1 MYGMSGVRVSD
12 SVVNV
17 QPHGRILSVL
27 GDIEFAQWQ
36 CLAELI
42 DNAFDDFLSSS
53 GVGDE
58 RPTVNVSLPGRT
70 SDPRTGEVW
79 VTDNGRGMDLKTLA
93 NAVSAGWTRNARYGS
108 LGLYGMGFNIATARL
123 GRVATVKTTRAG
135 DPSWTV
141 ITLDLDELAKGR
153 NYDVPVRY
161 EPKNDPGRHGTQV
174 IISKLKSDQ
183 WDKLSKQAGKI
194 RDELGNVY
202 SYLLR
207 ERDFL
212 LTVNTTKVQPL
223 RPCLWDSERSVTR
236 SGARIPAV
244 IDIDQP
250 LSPAKACLD
259 CGWWNKE
266 WAEECE
272 DCQSGNLE
280 LRKRRIWG
288 WIGVQ
293 RYLHKS
299 DYGIDFLRNGR
310 KILISDKRLFSWE
323 DPNGIDPPE
332 LEYPI
337 DSPRNR
343 GRIVGEIHCD
353 HVPVNYQ
360 KDAFVYD
367 NPEWKTVIRMIRG
380 SSPLGE
386 KIAQRLGLPRN
397 TSPLAQLYSGYRRED
412 QGLNYLVAAND
423 MAVEWA
429 KLFRDGDPRY
439 RTDDMWYQLA
449 YAHDHPV
456 TPQPKDTS
464 GDVFAAMGLAGASEH
479 EPSSLGSREREP
491 DRSGKRARPGSP
503 DTQVTTPEETLD
515 QRLGRYRNAAM
526 QIFELAGRYEATG
539 LGVVEL
545 TGWAVDARSLTDP
558 QGNDVPVFAQMAR
571 PPKLEVFAA
580 IDHPLLT
587 EYGIELRDLVM
598 TEVAEYLRV
607 RGTPSGKEP
616 KPLSAVLFDIKSRVP
631 DQKVTRDVLANRAGQ
646 LLERIREAM
655 LEEVKGSPSG
665 YWALLPES
673 ERTSTQRRFA
683 VEGGGDAWD
692 SVVESGD
699 FTLYLPASALV
710 RLIERRPESFL
721 DGKVFRRP
729 YVALTDE
736 SSRALVVSRLSGFI
750 GDLAL
755 IEDLHPKLGL
765 WELQRAR
772 LSCSLVEQE
781 LASQE

>member
-1 MYGMSGVRVSD
+1 MSD

-27 GDIEFAQWQ
+27 GDIEFKQWQ

-42 DNAFDDFLSSS
+42 DNAFDDFLANK
-53 GVGDE
+53 GADGD
-58 RPTVNVSLPGRT
+58 RPTVSVSLPGRT

-79 VTDNGRGMDLKTLA
+79 ITDNGRGMDLETLA

-194 RDELGNVY
+194 REELGNVY

-223 RPCLWDSERSVTR
+223 RPCVWDKTRSVTR
-236 SGARIPAV
+236 GGVRIPA
-244 IDIDQP
+244 IIEIDQP
-250 LSPAKACLD
+250 LAPAKACLE

-266 WAEECE
+266 WADECE
-272 DCQSGNLE
+272 DCQSRTLE
-280 LRKRRIWG
+280 LRDRRIWG

-299 DYGIDFLRNGR
+299 EFGIDFLRNGR
-310 KILISDKRLFSWE
+310 KILISDKRLFYWE

-367 NPEWKTVIRMIRG
+367 NPEWKTVVRTIRG

-386 KIAQRLGLPRN
+386 IIAKRLSLPRN
-397 TSPLAQLYSGYRRED
+397 TSYLAQLYAGYRRED

-429 KLFRDGDPRY
+429 KLFRDGDPSY
-439 RTDDMWYQLA
+439 QTDDMWYQLA
-449 YAHDHPV
+449 YAHDNPV
-456 TPQPKDTS
+456 TPEPKDIPDDALEEMGLGGASHPKPGPPKLQGS
-464 GDVFAAMGLAGASEH
+464 GDGQGGPGEL
-479 EPSSLGSREREP
+479 
-491 DRSGKRARPGSP
+491 ARPETP
-503 DTQVTTPEETLD
+503 ATTARPVPETLD
-515 QRLGRYRNAAM
+515 QRLNRYREAAKQM
-526 QIFELAGRYEATG
+526 FELAGRYEATG
-539 LGVVEL
+539 LGGVEL
-545 TGWAVDARSLTDP
+545 IAWTVGARSLEDP
-558 QGNDVPVFAQMAR
+558 HGNQVPVFAQMAR
-571 PPKLEVFAA
+571 APKLEVFVA
-580 IDHPLLT
+580 IEHPLLT
-587 EYGIELRDLVM
+587 EYGLELRDLVM
-598 TEVAEYLRV
+598 TEVAELLRV
-607 RGTPSGKEP
+607 RGTPAGREP
-616 KPLSAVLFDIKSRVP
+616 RPLSAVLYDIKSRVP
-631 DQKVTRDVLANRAGQ
+631 EQKVTRDVLANRAGH
-646 LLERIREAM
+646 LLDRIREGM
-655 LEEVKGSPSG
+655 LQEVKGSPSG
-665 YWALLPES
+665 YWELLLDS
-673 ERTSTQRRFA
+673 ERASTQRRFA
-683 VEGGGDAWD
+683 VEGGGDTWG

-699 FTLYLPASALV
+699 FALYLPASALV

-721 DGKVFRRP
+721 DGKVFRRT
-729 YVALTDE
+729 YVGLTDE
-736 SSRALVVSRLSGFI
+736 SSRSLVVSRLAGFI
-750 GDLAL
+750 SDLAL

-765 WELQRAR
+765 AELQRAR

-781 LASQE
+781 LINQE

>member
-1 MYGMSGVRVSD
+1 MSD

-17 QPHGRILSVL
+17 QPHGRVLSVL

-36 CLAELI
+36 CLAELV
-42 DNAFDDFLSSS
+42 DNAFDDFLTS
-53 GVGDE
+53 GDVGGE
-58 RPTVNVSLPGRT
+58 RPTVNISLPGRT
-70 SDPRTGEVW
+70 SDSKTGEVW
-79 VTDNGRGMDLKTLA
+79 VTDNGRGMDLETLA

-108 LGLYGMGFNIATARL
+108 LGLYGVGFNIATARL
-123 GRVATVKTTRAG
+123 GRIATVKTTRTG

-141 ITLDLDELAKGR
+141 ITLDLDELARGR
-153 NYDVPVRY
+153 NYDVPVRH
-161 EPKNDPGRHGTQV
+161 EPKSDPRKHGTQV

-183 WDKLSKQAGKI
+183 WDKLSRQASKI

-223 RPCLWDSERSVTR
+223 LPCVWDSSRAVTR
-236 SGARIPAV
+236 SGARIHAV
-244 IDIDQP
+244 IPIDQP

-259 CGWWNKE
+259 CGWWNKQ

-272 DCQSGNLE
+272 DCQSQSLE
-280 LRKRRIWG
+280 LRNRRIWG

-299 DYGIDFLRNGR
+299 DYGVDFLRNGR
-310 KILISDKRLFSWE
+310 KILISDKQLFSWE

-360 KDAFVYD
+360 KHAFVYD
-367 NPEWKTVIRMIRG
+367 NPEWKTVVRTIRG

-386 KIAQRLGLPRN
+386 KIARRLGLPRN
-397 TSPLAQLYSGYRRED
+397 TSPLAELYAGYRRED

-423 MAVEWA
+423 MAVAWA

-439 RTDDMWYQLA
+439 QTDDMWYQLA
-449 YAHDHPV
+449 DAHDHPV
-456 TPQPKDTS
+456 RPQPKHTTD
-464 GDVFAAMGLAGASEH
+464 DVFSEMGLGGASEP
-479 EPSSLGSREREP
+479 EPSPAGSRPAGDGPMQSGEP
-491 DRSGKRARPGSP
+491 GKPRPSA
-503 DTQVTTPEETLD
+503 TQTAKPEETLD
-515 QRLGRYRNAAM
+515 QRLDRYRDSASE
-526 QIFELAGRYEATG
+526 IVELAGRYEATG
-539 LGVVEL
+539 LHMVEL
-545 TGWAVDARSLTDP
+545 TAWAVDARSLADH
-558 QGNDVPVFAQMAR
+558 QGNDVPIFAQMAR
-571 PPKLEVFAA
+571 PPKLEVFVA

-587 EYGIELRDLVM
+587 EYGMELRDLVM

-607 RGTPSGKEP
+607 RGTPSGREP

-631 DQKVTRDVLANRAGQ
+631 DQKVTRDVLANRAGR
-646 LLERIREAM
+646 LLDRIREAM

-665 YWALLPES
+665 YWELLPEF
-673 ERTSTQRRFA
+673 ERTATQRRFA

-692 SVVESGD
+692 LIVESGD

-710 RLIERRPESFL
+710 RLIERKPESFL
-721 DGKVFRRP
+721 DNKVFRRP
-729 YVALTDE
+729 YVGLTDE
-736 SSRALVVSRLSGFI
+736 NSRSLVVSRLAGFI

-755 IEDLHPKLGL
+755 IEDLHPRLGL
-765 WELQRAR
+765 AELQRAR

>member
-1 MYGMSGVRVSD
+1 MSD
-12 SVVNV
+12 NVVNV

-36 CLAELI
+36 CLAELV
-42 DNAFDDFLSSS
+42 DNAFDDFLAS
-53 GVGDE
+53 GGAGDE
-58 RPTVNVSLPGRT
+58 RPTVNISLPGRT

-123 GRVATVKTTRAG
+123 GRVATVKTTRVG

-161 EPKNDPGRHGTQV
+161 EPKNDAGRHGTQV

-212 LTVNTTKVQPL
+212 LTVNTTKVRPL
-223 RPCLWDSERSVTR
+223 RPCVWDSGRSVVR
-236 SGARIPAV
+236 SGARIQA
-244 IDIDQP
+244 IIEINQP

-272 DCQSGNLE
+272 DCQSRNLE
-280 LRKRRIWG
+280 LRERQIWG

-299 DYGIDFLRNGR
+299 DFGIDFLRNGR

-367 NPEWKTVIRMIRG
+367 NPEWKTVVRTIRG
-380 SSPLGE
+380 GSPLGE
-386 KIAQRLGLPRN
+386 KIAQRLSLPRN
-397 TSPLAQLYSGYRRED
+397 TSSLAQLYAGYRRED

-429 KLFRDGDPRY
+429 KLFHDGDPRY
-439 RTDDMWYQLA
+439 QTDDLWYQLA

-456 TPQPKDTS
+456 TPQAKDTPV
-464 GDVFAAMGLAGASEH
+464 DVFAEMGLGEASE
-479 EPSSLGSREREP
+479 SGLSTGQSRPIGGERAESIESAEIR
-491 DRSGKRARPGSP
+491 RSA
-503 DTQVTTPEETLD
+503 TQSVQPEETLD
-515 QRLGRYRNAAM
+515 QRLDRYRKAATE
-526 QIFELAGRYEATG
+526 IFEVAGRYEATG
-539 LGVVEL
+539 LGAVEL
-545 TGWAVDARSLTDP
+545 TAWAVDDRSLIDP
-558 QGNDVPVFAQMAR
+558 HGNEVPVFAQMAR

-587 EYGIELRDLVM
+587 EYGMELRDLIM

-607 RGTPSGKEP
+607 RGTPSGREP
-616 KPLSAVLFDIKSRVP
+616 RPLSVVLFDIKSRTP
-631 DQKVTRDVLANRAGQ
+631 EQKVTRDVLANRGGQ
-646 LLERIREAM
+646 LLDRIREKM

-665 YWALLPES
+665 YWELLPEA
-673 ERTSTQRRFA
+673 EQISTQRRFA

-692 SVVESGD
+692 SVIESGD

-710 RLIERRPESFL
+710 RLVELRPESFL

-729 YVALTDE
+729 YVGLTDE
-736 SSRALVVSRLSGFI
+736 GSRSLVVSRLAGFI
-750 GDLAL
+750 SDLAL
-755 IEDLHPKLGL
+755 IEDHHPRLGL
-765 WELQRAR
+765 PELQRAR

-781 LASQE
+781 LTSQE

>member
-1 MYGMSGVRVSD
+1 MPD

-17 QPHGRILSVL
+17 QPHGRILAVL

-42 DNAFDDFLSSS
+42 DNAFDDFLADS
-53 GVGDE
+53 GAGGE

-79 VTDNGRGMDLKTLA
+79 VTDNGRGMDLETLA

-135 DPSWTV
+135 DPSWIV

-161 EPKNDPGRHGTQV
+161 EPKNDPSRHGTQV

-183 WDKLSKQAGKI
+183 WDKLSKQASKI

-212 LTVNTTKVQPL
+212 LTVNTTKVRPL
-223 RPCLWDSERSVTR
+223 RPCVWDKRRSVTR
-236 SGARIPAV
+236 SGVRIPAV
-244 IDIDQP
+244 IEINQA

-272 DCQSGNLE
+272 DCQSRNLE
-280 LRKRRIWG
+280 LRSRQVWG

-293 RYLHKS
+293 RYLHRS

-310 KILISDKRLFSWE
+310 KILISDKRLFYWE

-386 KIAQRLGLPRN
+386 KIAQRLSLPRN

-439 RTDDMWYQLA
+439 QTDDIWYQLA

-456 TPQPKDTS
+456 TPQLKDTS
-464 GDVFAAMGLAGASEH
+464 GDVFAEMGLASNGKPET
-479 EPSSLGSREREP
+479 SSPGPRSADREP
-491 DRSGKRARPGSP
+491 DRTREPAMPGPSAAQAAR
-503 DTQVTTPEETLD
+503 PEETLD
-515 QRLGRYRNAAM
+515 QRLGRYRNAATE
-526 QIFELAGRYEATG
+526 IFEVAGRYEATD
-539 LGVVEL
+539 LGVVQL
-545 TGWAVDARSLTDP
+545 TGWAVNARSLTDP
-558 QGNDVPVFAQMAR
+558 QGNDVPIFAQMAR

-607 RGTPSGKEP
+607 RGTPSGREP

-631 DQKVTRDVLANRAGQ
+631 DQKVTRDVLANRAGR
-646 LLERIREAM
+646 LLDRIREAM
-655 LEEVKGSPSG
+655 LEEIKGSPSG
-665 YWALLPES
+665 YWELLPDA

-692 SVVESGD
+692 SVVESGE
-699 FTLYLPASALV
+699 FTLYLPASALL

-721 DGKVFRRP
+721 DGKVFRGP
-729 YVALTDE
+729 YVGLTDE
-736 SSRALVVSRLSGFI
+736 SSRSLVVSRLAGFI

-755 IEDLHPKLGL
+755 IEDLHPRLGL
-765 WELQRAR
+765 AELQRAR
-772 LSCSLVEQE
+772 LSCSLVEHE
-781 LASQE
+781 LTGEE

>member
-1 MYGMSGVRVSD
+1 MHVSD
-12 SVVNV
+12 SLVNV

-42 DNAFDDFLSSS
+42 DNAFDDFLAS
-53 GVGDE
+53 GGAGDD
-58 RPTVNVSLPGRT
+58 RPTVNISLPGRT

-79 VTDNGRGMDLKTLA
+79 VTDNGRGMDLDTLA

-123 GRVATVKTTRAG
+123 GRVATVKTSRAG

-141 ITLDLDELAKGR
+141 ITLNLDELAKGR

-194 RDELGNVY
+194 REELGNVY

-223 RPCLWDSERSVTR
+223 RPCVWDRGRSVTR
-236 SGARIPAV
+236 SGARISAIV
-244 IDIDQP
+244 EVDQP
-250 LSPAKACLD
+250 LAPAKACLE

-272 DCQSGNLE
+272 DCQSQNLQ
-280 LRKRRIWG
+280 LRDRRIWG

-299 DYGIDFLRNGR
+299 EYGIDFLRNGR

-323 DPNGIDPPE
+323 DPNQIDPPE

-367 NPEWKTVIRMIRG
+367 NPEWKTVIRTIRG

-386 KIAQRLGLPRN
+386 KIAQRLSLPRN
-397 TSPLAQLYSGYRRED
+397 TSPLAQLYAGYRRED

-423 MAVEWA
+423 MAVAWA
-429 KLFRDGDPRY
+429 KLFRDGDPTY
-439 RTDDMWYQLA
+439 QTDDMWYQLA

-456 TPQPKDTS
+456 TPQPKDAS
-464 GDVFAAMGLAGASEH
+464 GDIFDEMGLGDAGKPEPEPAGPSRADQEQKRSGRPVKPGASDTRTA
-479 EPSSLGSREREP
+479 EPG
-491 DRSGKRARPGSP
+491 
-503 DTQVTTPEETLD
+503 ETLD
-515 QRLGRYRNAAM
+515 QRLDRYRAASTE
-526 QIFELAGRYEATG
+526 IFELAGRYEATG
-539 LGVVEL
+539 LGMVEL
-545 TGWAVDARSLTDP
+545 TARTVDARSLTDP
-558 QGNDVPVFAQMAR
+558 QNNDVPIFAQMAR
-571 PPKLEVFAA
+571 PPKLEVFVA

-607 RGTPSGKEP
+607 RGTPTGREP
-616 KPLSAVLFDIKSRVP
+616 KPLSAVLFDIKSRAP
-631 DQKVTRDVLANRAGQ
+631 EQRVTRDVLANRAGQ
-646 LLERIREAM
+646 LLDRVREAM

-665 YWALLPES
+665 YWELLPES
-673 ERTSTQRRFA
+673 ERTATQRRFA
-683 VEGGGDAWD
+683 VEGGGDTWD

-721 DGKVFRRP
+721 DGKVFRRT
-729 YVALTDE
+729 YVGLTDE
-736 SSRALVVSRLSGFI
+736 GSRSLVVSRLAGFI

-755 IEDLHPKLGL
+755 IEDLHPKLVL
-765 WELQRAR
+765 AELQRVR

-781 LASQE
+781 LTSRE

>member
-1 MYGMSGVRVSD
+1 MSV

-42 DNAFDDFLSSS
+42 DNAFDDFLANRD
-53 GVGDE
+53 VGSE

-70 SDPRTGEVW
+70 SDPKTGEVW
-79 VTDNGRGMDLKTLA
+79 VTDNGRGMDLETLA

-135 DPSWTV
+135 EPSWTV

-174 IISKLKSDQ
+174 IISKLKADQ
-183 WDKLSKQAGKI
+183 WDKLAKQANKI

-223 RPCLWDSERSVTR
+223 RPCVWDSERSVTR
-236 SGARIPAV
+236 SGARIPA
-244 IDIDQP
+244 IIEIDQP
-250 LSPAKACLD
+250 LAPAKACLD

-272 DCQSGNLE
+272 DCQSRHLA
-280 LRKRRIWG
+280 LRDRRIWG
-288 WIGVQ
+288 WLGVQ

-323 DPNGIDPPE
+323 DPNGINPPE

-367 NPEWKTVIRMIRG
+367 NPEWKTVVRTVRG
-380 SSPLGE
+380 NSPLRE
-386 KIAQRLGLPRN
+386 KIAEGLGLPRN
-397 TSPLAQLYSGYRRED
+397 TSPLAQLYAGYRRED

-423 MAVEWA
+423 LAVEWA

-439 RTDDMWYQLA
+439 QTDDMWYQLA

-456 TPQPKDTS
+456 TPKPADTS
-464 GDVFAAMGLAGASEH
+464 GDVFAEMGLGDTGEPERDRAGLHPTGRGQGQSGDS
-479 EPSSLGSREREP
+479 PSSDPPIKAS
-491 DRSGKRARPGSP
+491 A
-503 DTQVTTPEETLD
+503 QPEDTLD
-515 QRLGRYRNAAM
+515 QRLGRYRVAST

-539 LGVVEL
+539 LGAVEL
-545 TGWAVDARSLTDP
+545 TAWSVSARTLTDP
-558 QGNDVPVFAQMAR
+558 QGNDVPSFAQMTRA
-571 PPKLEVFAA
+571 PKLEVFVA
-580 IDHPLLT
+580 IDHPLFT
-587 EYGIELRDLVM
+587 EYGVELRDLVM
-598 TEVAEYLRV
+598 TEVAEYMRV
-607 RGTPSGKEP
+607 RGSAGRTP
-616 KPLSAVLFDIKSRVP
+616 KPLSAVLFDIKSRALE
-631 DQKVTRDVLANRAGQ
+631 QKVTRDVLANRAGQ
-646 LLERIREAM
+646 LLDRIREAM

-665 YWALLPES
+665 YWELLPES

-692 SVVESGD
+692 FVVESGD

-729 YVALTDE
+729 YVGLTDE
-736 SSRALVVSRLSGFI
+736 SSRSLVVSRLAGFI
-750 GDLAL
+750 SDLAL

-765 WELQRAR
+765 AELQRAR

-781 LASQE
+781 LTGQE

>member
-1 MYGMSGVRVSD
+1 MSND
-12 SVVNV
+12 VVNV

-42 DNAFDDFLSSS
+42 DNAFDDFLAS
-53 GVGDE
+53 GGAGDE

-70 SDPRTGEVW
+70 SNPRTGEVW
-79 VTDNGRGMDLKTLA
+79 VSDNGRGMNLSTLA

-135 DPSWTV
+135 DPTWTV

-153 NYDVPVRY
+153 DYDVPVRY
-161 EPKNDPGRHGTQV
+161 EPKADPGRHGTQV

-183 WDKLSKQAGKI
+183 WDKLSKQASKI

-212 LTVNTTKVQPL
+212 LAVNTTKVQPL
-223 RPCLWDSERSVTR
+223 RPCVWGGERLVTR
-236 SGARIPAV
+236 SGARIPTV
-244 IDIDQP
+244 IQIDQP

-266 WAEECE
+266 WTDECD
-272 DCQSGNLE
+272 DCQSQNLE
-280 LRKRRIWG
+280 LRDRRIWG

-299 DYGIDFLRNGR
+299 EYGIDFLRNGR
-310 KILISDKRLFSWE
+310 KILISDKRLFYWE

-332 LEYPI
+332 LEYPV

-367 NPEWKTVIRMIRG
+367 NPEWKTVVRTVRG

-386 KIAQRLGLPRN
+386 KIAKRLGLPLN
-397 TSPLAQLYSGYRRED
+397 VSPLGQLYPGYRRENE
-412 QGLNYLVAAND
+412 GLDYLVAAND
-423 MAVEWA
+423 MAVGWA

-439 RTDDMWYQLA
+439 QTDDMWFQLA

-456 TPQPKDTS
+456 TPQPKDT
-464 GDVFAAMGLAGASEH
+464 GGNVFDEMGLNEGSKPESSADELRPENPKPPQSGESPR
-479 EPSSLGSREREP
+479 PSS
-491 DRSGKRARPGSP
+491 SGTETAES
-503 DTQVTTPEETLD
+503 EETLE
-515 QRLGRYRNAAM
+515 QRLGRYREGATK
-526 QIFELAGRYEATG
+526 IFELAGHYEAGG
-539 LGVVEL
+539 LGGGVEL
-545 TGWAVDARSLTDP
+545 TPWAVAASSLSDA
-558 QGNDVPVFAQMAR
+558 QGNDVPIFAQMAR
-571 PPKLEVFAA
+571 APKLEVFAA
-580 IDHPLLT
+580 IEHPLLT
-587 EYGIELRDLVM
+587 EYGMELRDLVM

-607 RGTPSGKEP
+607 RGTPSGREP
-616 KPLSAVLFDIKSRVP
+616 KPLSAVLFDIKSRAP
-631 DQKVTRDVLANRAGQ
+631 DQRVTRDALANHAGQ
-646 LLERIREAM
+646 LLDRIREAM

-665 YWALLPES
+665 YWELLTES

-692 SVVESGD
+692 LVVESGD

-710 RLIERRPESFL
+710 RLIERRPESLL
-721 DGKVFRRP
+721 DGRVFRRP
-729 YVALTDE
+729 YVGLTDE
-736 SSRALVVSRLSGFI
+736 NSQSLVVSRLAGFI

-755 IEDLHPKLGL
+755 IEDHHPRLGL
-765 WELQRAR
+765 PELQRAR

-781 LASQE
+781 LMS

>member
-1 MYGMSGVRVSD
+1 MSD
-12 SVVNV
+12 SLVNV

-42 DNAFDDFLSSS
+42 DNAFDDFLAS
-53 GVGDE
+53 GGAGGD
-58 RPTVNVSLPGRT
+58 RPAVNISLPGRT

-79 VTDNGRGMDLKTLA
+79 VTDNGRGMDLGTLA

-141 ITLDLDELAKGR
+141 ITLDLDQLAKGR

-161 EPKNDPGRHGTQV
+161 EAKPDPGRHGTQV
-174 IISKLKSDQ
+174 IVSKLKADQ

-194 RDELGNVY
+194 REELGNVY

-207 ERDFL
+207 ERNFL

-223 RPCLWDSERSVTR
+223 RPCVWDSKRSVTR
-236 SGARIPAV
+236 SGARIPA
-244 IDIDQP
+244 IIEIDQP
-250 LSPAKACLD
+250 LAPAKACLE

-272 DCQSGNLE
+272 DCESRNLE
-280 LRKRRIWG
+280 LRDRRIWG

-293 RYLHKS
+293 RYLHKT

-323 DPNGIDPPE
+323 DPNGIDPPI

-337 DSPRNR
+337 DAPRPR
-343 GRIVGEIHCD
+343 GRFVGEIHCD

-367 NPEWKTVIRMIRG
+367 NPEWKTLIRTIRG
-380 SSPLGE
+380 DSPLGE
-386 KIAQRLGLPRN
+386 RIAQRLSLPRN
-397 TSPLAQLYSGYRRED
+397 TSLLAQLYAGYRRED
-412 QGLNYLVAAND
+412 LGLNYLVAAND
-423 MAVEWA
+423 MAVSWA
-429 KLFRDGDPRY
+429 KLFRDGDPMY
-439 RTDDMWYQLA
+439 QTDDMWYQLA
-449 YAHDHPV
+449 EAHDHPV
-456 TPQPKDTS
+456 TPQPKDAS
-464 GDVFAAMGLAGASEH
+464 IDIFDEMGLSDGDKPESEFS
-479 EPSSLGSREREP
+479 EDGPSDLGQRQTDGPMKPWKS
-491 DRSGKRARPGSP
+491 
-503 DTQVTTPEETLD
+503 DTKTPEPAETLD
-515 QRLGRYRNAAM
+515 QRLDRYRAGATEV
-526 QIFELAGRYEATG
+526 FELAGRYEATG
-539 LGVVEL
+539 LGLVEL
-545 TGWAVDARSLTDP
+545 TARTVDARSLTDP
-558 QGNDVPVFAQMAR
+558 QNNDVPIFAQMAR
-571 PPKLEVFAA
+571 APKLEVFVA
-580 IDHPLLT
+580 IQHPLLT

-607 RGTPSGKEP
+607 RGTPTGRDP
-616 KPLSAVLFDIKSRVP
+616 KPLSAVLFDIKSRAP
-631 DQKVTRDVLANRAGQ
+631 EQKVTRDVLANRAGQ
-646 LLERIREAM
+646 LLDRIREAM

-665 YWALLPES
+665 YWELLSES

-692 SVVESGD
+692 SVIESGD

-721 DGKVFRRP
+721 DSKVFRRP
-729 YVALTDE
+729 YVGLTDE
-736 SSRALVVSRLSGFI
+736 SSRSLVVSRLAGFI

-755 IEDLHPKLGL
+755 IEDHHPKLGL
-765 WELQRAR
+765 AELQRAR

-781 LASQE
+781 LARRE

>member
-1 MYGMSGVRVSD
+1 VSD
-12 SVVNV
+12 SLVNV

-42 DNAFDDFLSSS
+42 DNAFDDFLASR
-53 GVGDE
+53 GAGGD
-58 RPTVNVSLPGRT
+58 RPTVSISLPGRT
-70 SDPRTGEVW
+70 SDARTGEVW
-79 VTDNGRGMDLKTLA
+79 VTDNGRGMDLETLA

-161 EPKNDPGRHGTQV
+161 EAKNDPGRHGTQV

-183 WDKLSKQAGKI
+183 WDKLSKQESKI
-194 RDELGNVY
+194 RGELGNVY

-212 LTVNTTKVQPL
+212 LTVNTKKVQPL
-223 RPCLWDSERSVTR
+223 RPCVWDSKRSVTR
-236 SGARIPAV
+236 SGARIPA
-244 IDIDQP
+244 IIEIDQP
-250 LSPAKACLD
+250 LAPAKACLE
-259 CGWWNKE
+259 CGWWSKE

-272 DCQSGNLE
+272 DCQSRNLE
-280 LRKRRIWG
+280 LRTRRIWG

-299 DYGIDFLRNGR
+299 EYGIDFLRNGR

-323 DPNGIDPPE
+323 DPNQINPPE

-367 NPEWKTVIRMIRG
+367 NPEWKTVIRTVRG
-380 SSPLGE
+380 DSPLGE
-386 KIAQRLGLPRN
+386 KIAQRLSLPRN
-397 TSPLAQLYSGYRRED
+397 TSPLAQLYAGYRRED

-423 MAVEWA
+423 MAVDWA
-429 KLFRDGDPRY
+429 KLFRDGDPAY
-439 RTDDMWYQLA
+439 QADDMWYQLA

-456 TPQPKDTS
+456 TPQPEDKPE
-464 GDVFAAMGLAGASEH
+464 GDVYDEMGLGDVGKPES
-479 EPSSLGSREREP
+479 EPSGP
-491 DRSGKRARPGSP
+491 RSTDLDQGVASGPAKPWKSDTKLPGP
-503 DTQVTTPEETLD
+503 GETLD
-515 QRLGRYRNAAM
+515 QRLDRYRKASTEV
-526 QIFELAGRYEATG
+526 FELAGRYEATG
-539 LGVVEL
+539 LGMVEL
-545 TGWAVDARSLTDP
+545 TARTVDARSLTDP
-558 QGNDVPVFAQMAR
+558 QNNDVPIFAQMAR
-571 PPKLEVFAA
+571 APKLEVFVA
-580 IDHPLLT
+580 IQHPLLT

-607 RGTPSGKEP
+607 RGTPSGRDP
-616 KPLSAVLFDIKSRVP
+616 KPLSAVLFDIKSRAP
-631 DQKVTRDVLANRAGQ
+631 EQRVTRDVLANRAEQ
-646 LLERIREAM
+646 LLDRIREAM

-665 YWALLPES
+665 YWELLPES

-692 SVVESGD
+692 SVIESGD

-721 DGKVFRRP
+721 DNKVFRRL
-729 YVALTDE
+729 YVGLTDD
-736 SSRALVVSRLSGFI
+736 SSRSLVVSRLAGFI

-755 IEDLHPKLGL
+755 IEDHHPRLGL
-765 WELQRAR
+765 AELQRAR

-781 LASQE
+781 LARRE

>member
-1 MYGMSGVRVSD
+1 VSD
-12 SVVNV
+12 DVVNV

-42 DNAFDDFLSSS
+42 DNAFDDFLTS
-53 GVGDE
+53 GGAGDE
-58 RPTVNVSLPGRT
+58 RPTVNVSLPGRA
-70 SDPRTGEVW
+70 SDPKTGEVW
-79 VTDNGRGMDLKTLA
+79 VTDNGRGMNLETLA

-135 DPSWTV
+135 DRSWTV

-161 EPKNDPGRHGTQV
+161 ESKTDPGRHGTQV

-194 RDELGNVY
+194 REELGNVY

-223 RPCLWDSERSVTR
+223 RPCTWGSERSVTR
-236 SGARIPAV
+236 SGAHIPAV
-244 IDIDQP
+244 IEIDQP

-266 WAEECE
+266 WAEECD
-272 DCQSGNLE
+272 DCQSSNLE
-280 LRKRRIWG
+280 LRDRHIWG

-310 KILISDKRLFSWE
+310 KILISDKRLFYWE

-332 LEYPI
+332 LEYPV

-343 GRIVGEIHCD
+343 GRIVGEINCD

-367 NPEWKTVIRMIRG
+367 NPEWKTVVRTVRG

-386 KIAQRLGLPRN
+386 KIAKRLSLPRN
-397 TSPLAQLYSGYRRED
+397 TSPLGELYPGYRRENE
-412 QGLNYLVAAND
+412 GLDYLVAAND

-439 RTDDMWYQLA
+439 QTDDMWYQLA

-456 TPQPKDTS
+456 TPQPKDTPGS
-464 GDVFAAMGLAGASEH
+464 VFGEMGLDEESKPQSSGGEPHPAGH
-479 EPSSLGSREREP
+479 KP
-491 DRSGKRARPGSP
+491 ARPGEPTNPRSS
-503 DTQVTTPEETLD
+503 TAGTEESGETLD
-515 QRLGRYRNAAM
+515 QRLSRYRDAATE
-526 QIFELAGRYEATG
+526 IFELAGRYEAGG
-539 LGVVEL
+539 LGGGVEL
-545 TGWAVDARSLTDP
+545 TAWAVDARSLTDP
-558 QGNDVPVFAQMAR
+558 QGNDVPIFAQMAR

-580 IDHPLLT
+580 IEHPLLT

-607 RGTPSGKEP
+607 RGTPSGREP
-616 KPLSAVLFDIKSRVP
+616 RPLSAVLFDIKSRAP
-631 DQKVTRDVLANRAGQ
+631 DQKVTRGVLASRAGQ
-646 LLERIREAM
+646 LLDRIREEM

-665 YWALLPES
+665 YWELLSES
-673 ERTSTQRRFA
+673 EQASTQRRFA

-692 SVVESGD
+692 LVVESGD

-721 DGKVFRRP
+721 DSKVFRRP
-729 YVALTDE
+729 YVGLTDE
-736 SSRALVVSRLSGFI
+736 SSRSLVVSRLAGFI
-750 GDLAL
+750 DDLAL

-765 WELQRAR
+765 AELQRAR

-781 LASQE
+781 LVREE

>member
-1 MYGMSGVRVSD
+1 L
-12 SVVNV
+12 VNV

-42 DNAFDDFLSSS
+42 DNAFDDFLAS
-53 GVGDE
+53 GGAGGD
-58 RPTVNVSLPGRT
+58 RPTVNISLPGRT

-79 VTDNGRGMDLKTLA
+79 VTDNGRGMDLETLA

-161 EPKNDPGRHGTQV
+161 EAKNDPARHGTQV
-174 IISKLKSDQ
+174 LISKLKSDQ
-183 WDKLSKQAGKI
+183 WDKLSKQESKI
-194 RDELGNVY
+194 RAELGNVY

-212 LTVNTTKVQPL
+212 LTVNTKKVQPL
-223 RPCLWDSERSVTR
+223 RPCVWDSERSVTR
-236 SGARIPAV
+236 SGARIPA
-244 IDIDQP
+244 IIEIDQP
-250 LSPAKACLD
+250 LAPAKACLE
-259 CGWWNKE
+259 CGWWSKV

-280 LRKRRIWG
+280 LRTRRIWG

-299 DYGIDFLRNGR
+299 EYGIDFLRNGR

-323 DPNGIDPPE
+323 DPNQINPPE

-367 NPEWKTVIRMIRG
+367 NPEWKTVIRTVRG
-380 SSPLGE
+380 DSPLGE
-386 KIAQRLGLPRN
+386 RIAQRLSLPRN
-397 TSPLAQLYSGYRRED
+397 TSPLAQLYAGYRRED

-423 MAVEWA
+423 MAVDWA
-429 KLFRDGDPRY
+429 KLFRDGDPAY
-439 RTDDMWYQLA
+439 QTDDMWYQLA

-456 TPQPKDTS
+456 TPQPEDIPDDVFDEMGL
-464 GDVFAAMGLAGASEH
+464 GDVAKAEPESSGPSRADQGQGLAGG
-479 EPSSLGSREREP
+479 PVKPG
-491 DRSGKRARPGSP
+491 RSGTKAP
-503 DTQVTTPEETLD
+503 DQGETLD
-515 QRLGRYRNAAM
+515 QRLDRYRAASTEV
-526 QIFELAGRYEATG
+526 FELAGRYEATG
-539 LGVVEL
+539 LGMVEL
-545 TGWAVDARSLTDP
+545 TSRTVDARSLTDP
-558 QGNDVPVFAQMAR
+558 QNNDVPIFAQMAR
-571 PPKLEVFAA
+571 APKLEVFVA
-580 IDHPLLT
+580 IHHPLLT

-607 RGTPSGKEP
+607 RGTPTGRDP
-616 KPLSAVLFDIKSRVP
+616 KPLSAVLFDIKSRSP
-631 DQKVTRDVLANRAGQ
+631 DQRVTRDVLANRAGV
-646 LLERIREAM
+646 LLDRIREAM

-665 YWALLPES
+665 YWELLPES

-692 SVVESGD
+692 SVIESGD

-721 DGKVFRRP
+721 DARVFRRL
-729 YVALTDE
+729 YVGLTDG
-736 SSRALVVSRLSGFI
+736 SSRSLVVSRLAGFI

-755 IEDLHPKLGL
+755 IEDHHPKLGL
-765 WELQRAR
+765 AELQRAR

-781 LASQE
+781 LTRRE

>member
-1 MYGMSGVRVSD
+1 MSD

-42 DNAFDDFLSSS
+42 DNSFDDFLAS
-53 GVGDE
+53 GGAGDE

-79 VTDNGRGMDLKTLA
+79 VTDNGRGMDLETLA

-123 GRVATVKTTRAG
+123 GRVATVKTTRAE

-141 ITLDLDELAKGR
+141 ITLDLDELARGR
-153 NYDVPVRY
+153 NYEVPVRY
-161 EPKNDPGRHGTQV
+161 EAKNDPSRHGTQV

-183 WDKLSKQAGKI
+183 WDKLSKQASKI

-223 RPCLWDSERSVTR
+223 RPCVWDRERSVTR
-236 SGARIPAV
+236 SGAHIPAV
-244 IDIDQP
+244 IEIDVP

-266 WAEECE
+266 WTEECE
-272 DCQSGNLE
+272 DCQSRRLE
-280 LRKRRIWG
+280 LRERRIWG
-288 WIGVQ
+288 WIGIQ

-310 KILISDKRLFSWE
+310 KILISDKRLFYWE

-360 KDAFVYD
+360 KDAFVYE
-367 NPEWKTVIRMIRG
+367 NPEWKTVVRTMRG

-386 KIAQRLGLPRN
+386 KIAQRLSLPRN
-397 TSPLAQLYSGYRRED
+397 TSVLAQLYAGYRRED
-412 QGLNYLVAAND
+412 QGLNYMVAAND

-429 KLFRDGDPRY
+429 KLFRDGDTRY
-439 RTDDMWYQLA
+439 QTDDMWYQLA

-456 TPQPKDTS
+456 TPQPTDTS
-464 GDVFAAMGLAGASEH
+464 DNVFAEMGLGGASEH
-479 EPSSLGSREREP
+479 ESSISGLRAADRIPGESTGSANSGPSAI
-491 DRSGKRARPGSP
+491 RASES
-503 DTQVTTPEETLD
+503 EETLD
-515 QRLGRYRNAAM
+515 QRLGRYRDAARE
-526 QIFELAGRYEATG
+526 IFELAGRYETRS
-539 LGVVEL
+539 LGAVEL
-545 TGWAVDARSLTDP
+545 TAWAVGARSLTDP
-558 QGNDVPVFAQMAR
+558 QGNDVPIFAQMAR

-580 IDHPLLT
+580 IDHPLVT
-587 EYGIELRDLVM
+587 DYGIELRDLVM

-607 RGTPSGKEP
+607 RGTPSGREP
-616 KPLSAVLFDIKSRVP
+616 KPLSAVLYDVKSRAP
-631 DQKVTRDVLANRAGQ
+631 EQKVTRDVLANRAGQ
-646 LLERIREAM
+646 LLDRIREAM

-665 YWALLPES
+665 YWELLLES
-673 ERTSTQRRFA
+673 ERTATQRRFA

-721 DGKVFRRP
+721 DGKVFRRQ
-729 YVALTDE
+729 YVGLTDE
-736 SSRALVVSRLSGFI
+736 SSRSLVLSRLAGFI

-755 IEDLHPKLGL
+755 IEDLHPRLAL
-765 WELQRAR
+765 PELQRAR

-781 LASQE
+781 LTGQE

>member
-1 MYGMSGVRVSD
+1 VSD
-12 SVVNV
+12 KVVNV

-27 GDIEFAQWQ
+27 GDIAFAQWQ

-42 DNAFDDFLSSS
+42 DNAFDDFLANQ
-53 GVGDE
+53 GAGGE
-58 RPTVNVSLPGRT
+58 RATVNVSLPGRT

-79 VTDNGRGMDLKTLA
+79 VTDNGRGMDLPTLA
-93 NAVSAGWTRNARYGS
+93 NAVSAGWTGNARYGS

-161 EPKNDPGRHGTQV
+161 EPKNDPGDHGTQA

-183 WDKLSKQAGKI
+183 WDMLSKQASKI
-194 RDELGNVY
+194 RDQLGNVY

-212 LTVNTTKVQPL
+212 LTVNRTKVEPL
-223 RPCLWDSERSVTR
+223 RPCVWGSDRSVTR
-236 SGARIPAV
+236 SGARIPA
-244 IDIDQP
+244 IIEIDQP
-250 LSPAKACLD
+250 LSPAKACLN

-272 DCQSGNLE
+272 DCQSRNLE
-280 LRKRRIWG
+280 LRDRRIWG

-367 NPEWKTVIRMIRG
+367 NPEWKTVVRAIRG
-380 SSPLGE
+380 TSPLGE
-386 KIAQRLGLPRN
+386 QIAKRLGLPRN
-397 TSPLAQLYSGYRRED
+397 TSPLARLYAGYRRED

-423 MAVEWA
+423 TAMEWA

-439 RTDDMWYQLA
+439 QTDDMWYQLA
-449 YAHDHPV
+449 KAHDHPV
-456 TPQPKDTS
+456 TPRPKDTPS
-464 GDVFAAMGLAGASEH
+464 DVFAEMGLDTASEP
-479 EPSSLGSREREP
+479 EPALAGSRPAGRELAQ
-491 DRSGKRARPGSP
+491 SGESPEQGSSAKQ
-503 DTQVTTPEETLD
+503 TAKPEETLD
-515 QRLGRYRNAAM
+515 QRLGRYRDAATE
-526 QIFELAGRYEATG
+526 IFELAGRYEATG
-539 LGVVEL
+539 LGAVEL
-545 TGWAVDARSLTDP
+545 TAWAVDSRSLTDP

-571 PPKLEVFAA
+571 PPRLEVFAA

-587 EYGIELRDLVM
+587 EYGMDLRDLVM
-598 TEVAEYLRV
+598 TDVAEYLRV
-607 RGTPSGKEP
+607 RGTPSGRDP
-616 KPLSAVLFDIKSRVP
+616 KPLSAVLFDIKSRAP

-646 LLERIREAM
+646 LLDRIREAM

-665 YWALLPES
+665 YWELLPES
-673 ERTSTQRRFA
+673 ERISAQRRFA
-683 VEGGGDAWD
+683 VEGGGDEWD
-692 SVVESGD
+692 YVVESGD

-710 RLIERRPESFL
+710 RLIERKPESFL

-729 YVALTDE
+729 YVGLTDE
-736 SSRALVVSRLSGFI
+736 NSRSLVVSRLAGFI

-755 IEDLHPKLGL
+755 IEDLHPRLGL
-765 WELQRAR
+765 AELQRAR

-781 LASQE
+781 LTSQE

>member
-1 MYGMSGVRVSD
+1 MSD
-12 SVVNV
+12 NVVNV

-42 DNAFDDFLSSS
+42 DNAFDDYLASQDAD
-53 GVGDE
+53 GE
-58 RPTVNVSLPGRT
+58 RPTVNVSLPGRN

-79 VTDNGRGMDLKTLA
+79 VTDNGRGMNLPTLA
-93 NAVSAGWTRNARYGS
+93 NAVSAGWTGNARYGS

-123 GRVATVKTTRAG
+123 GRVATVKTTRVG

-161 EPKNDPGRHGTQV
+161 ESKDDPGEHGTQV
-174 IISKLKSDQ
+174 IISKLKTDQ
-183 WDKLSKQAGKI
+183 WDMLSKQASKI
-194 RDELGNVY
+194 RDQLGSVY

-212 LTVNTTKVQPL
+212 LTVNRTKVEPL
-223 RPCLWDSERSVTR
+223 RPCVWGVDRSVTR

-244 IDIDQP
+244 IEIDQP

-272 DCQSGNLE
+272 DCQSHNLK
-280 LRKRRIWG
+280 LRDRRIWG

-293 RYLHKS
+293 RYLHRS

-310 KILISDKRLFSWE
+310 KILISDKRLFYWE
-323 DPNGIDPPE
+323 DPNGIDPPR

-337 DSPRNR
+337 DSQRPK
-343 GRIVGEIHCD
+343 GRFVGEIHCD

-360 KDAFVYD
+360 KDAFDYG
-367 NPEWKTVIRMIRG
+367 NPEWKTVVRTIRG
-380 SSPLGE
+380 VSPLGE
-386 KIAQRLGLPRN
+386 KIAEKLGLQRN
-397 TSPLAQLYSGYRRED
+397 TSPLAQLYAGYRRED

-423 MAVEWA
+423 MAVDWA

-439 RTDDMWYQLA
+439 ETDDMWYQLA

-456 TPQPKDTS
+456 TPRPKDTAS
-464 GDVFAAMGLAGASEH
+464 DIFAEMGLGEVGPSGTAPGGATSVGEPGQLGDAAKWR
-479 EPSSLGSREREP
+479 PSSTRIGEP
-491 DRSGKRARPGSP
+491 A
-503 DTQVTTPEETLD
+503 ETLD
-515 QRLGRYRNAAM
+515 QRLSRYRDASSEL
-526 QIFELAGRYEATG
+526 FELEGRYEATG
-539 LGVVEL
+539 LGAVEL
-545 TGWAVDARSLTDP
+545 TAWAVDVRSLTDP
-558 QGNDVPVFAQMAR
+558 QGNDVPIFAQMAR
-571 PPKLEVFAA
+571 PPKLEAFVA

-587 EYGIELRDLVM
+587 EYGMELRDLVM

-607 RGTPSGKEP
+607 RGTPSGREP
-616 KPLSAVLFDIKSRVP
+616 KPLSAVLFDIKSRTP
-631 DQKVTRDVLANRAGQ
+631 DQKVTRDVLAARAGR
-646 LLERIREAM
+646 LLDGIREAM

-665 YWALLPES
+665 YWELLPES
-673 ERTSTQRRFA
+673 ERASTQRRFA

-721 DGKVFRRP
+721 DGKVFRRA
-729 YVALTDE
+729 YIGLTDE
-736 SSRALVVSRLSGFI
+736 SSMSLVVSRLVGFI

-755 IEDLHPKLGL
+755 IEDHHPRLQL
-765 WELQRAR
+765 AELQRAR

-781 LASQE
+781 IAGRE